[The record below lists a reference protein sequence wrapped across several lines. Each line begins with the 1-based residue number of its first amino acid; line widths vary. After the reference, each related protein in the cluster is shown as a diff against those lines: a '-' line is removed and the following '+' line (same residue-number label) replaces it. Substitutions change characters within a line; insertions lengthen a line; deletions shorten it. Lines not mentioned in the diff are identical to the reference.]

1 MNESIDISLIIG
13 ILLTMAFSAFFSGTE
28 IAFVSSNRM
37 LFEVDKERHGLSTR
51 LINFFYRHPNDFVST
66 MLVGNNVV
74 LVIYGILIARLFDN
88 SIFLGYAP
96 AFTVP
101 ADTILSTIIMLFT
114 GEFLP
119 KIFFKSNP
127 NGLMTLFSPVAFL
140 FYIIL
145 WPISRLA
152 TFLSKLLLR
161 LFGVKLEKEDNDE
174 EFSKVDL
181 DYLVQSSIDNAKSG
195 DEIDDEVKIFQNA
208 LEFSETKVRDCMI
221 PRTEINAV

>member
-88 SIFLGYAP
+88 
-96 AFTVP
+96 
-101 ADTILSTIIMLFT
+101 
-114 GEFLP
+114 
-119 KIFFKSNP
+119 
-127 NGLMTLFSPVAFL
+127 
-140 FYIIL
+140 FY
-145 WPISRLA
+145 
-152 TFLSKLLLR
+152 
-161 LFGVKLEKEDNDE
+161 LFGLC
-174 EFSKVDL
+174 
-181 DYLVQSSIDNAKSG
+181 SG
-195 DEIDDEVKIFQNA
+195 LYGPCGYNSFNCYYA
-208 LEFSETKVRDCMI
+208 LYRRISAE
-221 PRTEINAV
+221 NLL

>member
-1 MNESIDISLIIG
+1 
-13 ILLTMAFSAFFSGTE
+13 
-28 IAFVSSNRM
+28 
-37 LFEVDKERHGLSTR
+37 
-51 LINFFYRHPNDFVST
+51 
-66 MLVGNNVV
+66 
-74 LVIYGILIARLFDN
+74 
-88 SIFLGYAP
+88 
-96 AFTVP
+96 
-101 ADTILSTIIMLFT
+101 
-114 GEFLP
+114 
-119 KIFFKSNP
+119 
-127 NGLMTLFSPVAFL
+127 MTLFSPVAFL

-174 EFSKVDL
+174 EFSKEDL

-221 PRTEINAV
+221 PRTEINAVEYQCTVEEFDAKVC